1 MIWYHIIYLYDLPHS
16 KLPADHLSINIIP
29 FIITDSAPSPVM
41 VHLHTPLEILKASH
55 EPQGGTIA

>member
-1 MIWYHIIYLYDLPHS
+1 MYLFDLPQS
-16 KLPADHLSINIIP
+16 QLPADHFSINIIP

-41 VHLHTPLEILKASH
+41 VHLHSPLEILKPSH